1 MRVAI
6 VSDVHGNLT
15 AFDAVLADIQR
26 RAPDVVLHGGDLAL
40 MGAQPAEVIDRVR
53 ELGWPGVV
61 GNTDEVLWRPQEQLR
76 QEDLAPKLGT
86 LLRLIFQEYT
96 PASLELLGEE
106 RVTWLRELPAQQCLE
121 DLVLVHA
128 APGDLWR
135 APMPDAP
142 DNELSAIYEPLDA
155 ATAVYG
161 HIHRPYTRTLTRLTV
176 ANSGSVGMPWD
187 GDPRASYLLIDDGHP
202 CLVRVEYDVER
213 EVALLLDSGYPD
225 APRLV
230 EMRRRGVFVRPGAT
244 GGPTRPLEA
253 SSENGETRNRTE
265 DTTIFRDE

>member
-15 AFDAVLADIQR
+15 AFDAVLVDIRR
-26 RAPDVVLHGGDLAL
+26 RAPDLVLHGGDLAL

-61 GNTDEVLWRPQEQLR
+61 GNTDEVLWRPQEQRR
-76 QEDLAPKLGT
+76 QEKQAPKLAA
-86 LLRLIFQEYT
+86 LFSLIFQQYA
-96 PASLELLGEE
+96 PATLELLGEE
-106 RVTWLRELPAQQCLE
+106 RVAWLRGVPGQQRLE

-135 APMPDAP
+135 APLPDAE
-142 DNELSAIYEPLDA
+142 DEELSAVYRPLNA

-161 HIHRPYTRTLTRLTV
+161 HIHRPYTRALGQLTI

-187 GDPRASYLLIDDGHP
+187 GDPRASYLLIEDGH
-202 CLVRVEYDVER
+202 LHVVRVRYDVER
-213 EVALLLDSGYPD
+213 EAALLLASDYPD
-225 APRLV
+225 APRLA
-230 EMRRRGVFVRPGAT
+230 EMRRRGVFIKPG
-244 GGPTRPLEA
+244 GR
-253 SSENGETRNRTE
+253 RM
-265 DTTIFRDE
+265 

>member
-1 MRVAI
+1 MRIAI

-15 AFDAVLADIQR
+15 AFDAVLADIER
-26 RAPDVVLHGGDLAL
+26 RAPDLVLHGGDLAL

-61 GNTDEVLWRPQEQLR
+61 GNTDEALWQPEEQAR
-76 QEDLAPKLGT
+76 QEELAPKLET
-86 LLRLIFQEYT
+86 LLRLIFQEYA
-96 PASLELLGEE
+96 PATLELIGEE
-106 RVTWLRELPAQQCLE
+106 RVTWLRELPAQQRLE

-128 APGDLWR
+128 TPGELWR
-135 APMPDAP
+135 APMPDAE
-142 DNELSAIYEPLDA
+142 DDELSAIYAPLDA

-187 GDPRASYLLIDDGHP
+187 GDPRASYLLIEDGHP
-202 CLVRVEYDVER
+202 RLMRVEYDVER
-213 EVALLLDSGYPD
+213 EAALLLDCGYPD

-230 EMRRRGVFVRPGAT
+230 EMRRRGVFLRPGAT
-244 GGPTRPLEA
+244 SA
-253 SSENGETRNRTE
+253 
-265 DTTIFRDE
+265 

>member
-15 AFDAVLADIQR
+15 AFDAVLADIER
-26 RAPDVVLHGGDLAL
+26 RAPDLVLHGGDLAL
-40 MGAQPAEVIDRVR
+40 MGPQPAEVIDRVR
-53 ELGWPGVV
+53 ELGWLGVV
-61 GNTDEVLWRPQEQLR
+61 GNTDEVLWQEQAR
-76 QEDLAPKLGT
+76 QENLAPKLGA
-86 LLRLIFQEYT
+86 LLKLIFREYA
-96 PASLELLGEE
+96 PATLELLGEE
-106 RVTWLRELPAQQCLE
+106 QVRWLRQLPAQRRVG

-135 APMPDAP
+135 APTPDAE
-142 DNELSAIYEPLDA
+142 DDELSAVYEPLDA

-187 GDPRASYLLIDDGHP
+187 GDPRASYLLIEDGHP
-202 CLVRVEYDVER
+202 RLMRVEYDVER
-213 EVALLLDSGYPD
+213 EAALLLDSGYPD

-230 EMRRRGVFVRPGAT
+230 EMRRRGVFLRP
-244 GGPTRPLEA
+244 
-253 SSENGETRNRTE
+253 
-265 DTTIFRDE
+265 DTVSA